1 METGCKRMIAVTP
14 EEARYLEGFFKI
26 THVTLW
32 AALRYK
38 KDNTLHRKIRKTAL
52 ERGGVRMVLSPEAD
66 TIYLV
71 NCHDADR
78 DQKRYM
84 IQTLGNG
91 VTIEGCLDTGR
102 IEVRNRKGEV
112 VKKYANPH
120 ISELRAIQE
129 MAQKL

>member
-1 METGCKRMIAVTP
+1 METGCKRMIAITP

-38 KDNTLHRKIRKTAL
+38 KDNSLHRKIRKMAL
-52 ERGGVRMVLSPEAD
+52 ERGGVRMALSRETD

-71 NCHDADR
+71 NRHDADR

-91 VTIEGCLDTGR
+91 VTIEG
-102 IEVRNRKGEV
+102 
-112 VKKYANPH
+112 
-120 ISELRAIQE
+120 
-129 MAQKL
+129 